1 MRKLGIVGI
10 VGLGLLVAGTAFAQT
25 RPVPPVVSRKPVP
38 ARPVASDTCS
48 SGDLELRFGRI
59 DPGAGNRYVPLTF
72 TNISGAPCVLSGHP
86 GVALLDADGAALA
99 VTVRH
104 VDGPGAVATLK
115 TGGSARSVLH
125 WTVVEPG
132 CVSPAGLRATPPDGG
147 TGVTLPLPEGRV
159 CGGVDVTPIG

>member
-1 MRKLGIVGI
+1 M
-10 VGLGLLVAGTAFAQT
+10 GLGLLVAGTAFAQT
-25 RPVPPVVSRKPVP
+25 RPVSP
-38 ARPVASDTCS
+38 AAPRVAAQAGPAASDPCS
-48 SGDLELRFGRI
+48 SDQLEIRFGRI

-72 TNISGAPCVLSGHP
+72 TNVSGASCVLSGHP
-86 GVALLDADGAALA
+86 GVALLDAAGAALA

-115 TGGSARSVLH
+115 PGGSVRSVLH

-132 CVSPAGLRATPPDGG
+132 CVSPAGLRAEPPAGG

-159 CGGVDVTPIG
+159 CGGVDVTPVG